1 MSSGWRQRAGIILL
15 SVSAW
20 AGPGLGQLARASE
33 GQAVAKAAQAIATGA
48 QETRGA
54 PPPRLASA
62 TAERQISQ
70 PNLAAGPQPGPAPA
84 LDADVVAEREAQ
96 AARRLSEKLAAMRQR
111 SSAPRPAVPD
121 ITLAARGLATDA
133 SFLAPAPRPALP
145 SGPRLAMEPGTGAP
159 APGLREP
166 EAPAADV
173 GLQPRRLQDT
183 EVTVLLW
190 LAPGSYG
197 IRRGHPSA
205 DPILCVAD
213 GCYISRGADRP
224 ARFLPGRRALGFL
237 NTWGDRAG
245 ACRAAL
251 GCVFRAVDLGG
262 LPGYLQ
268 PVDLHILKH
277 DRRRGQRVGA
287 DSSCRLASGR
297 LICRHGVA
305 TEDYA
310 LWVVPEPLAAAAGP
324 VVLQRAL
331 TEGFGDPRAAAEL
344 GGPYGR

>member
-1 MSSGWRQRAGIILL
+1 M
-15 SVSAW
+15 
-20 AGPGLGQLARASE
+20 
-33 GQAVAKAAQAIATGA
+33 
-48 QETRGA
+48 
-54 PPPRLASA
+54 
-62 TAERQISQ
+62 AEAEISQ
-70 PNLAAGPQPGPAPA
+70 PKLAGEARSDPAAALAA
-84 LDADVVAEREAQ
+84 DAMAEREAQ

-111 SSAPRPAVPD
+111 TSAPRPAVPE
-121 ITLAARGLATDA
+121 IALAARGLGTEA

-145 SGPRLAMEPGTGAP
+145 SGPRLAMEPGAGAP
-159 APGLREP
+159 APATREP
-166 EAPAADV
+166 EPPAADE
-173 GLQPRRLQDT
+173 GMEARRLQDT

-190 LAPGSYG
+190 LAPGTYG
-197 IRRGHPSA
+197 IRRGHPTA

-213 GCYISRGADRP
+213 GCYVSRGADRP

-251 GCVFRAVDLGG
+251 GCVFRAVDLGR

-277 DRRRGQRVGA
+277 DRRRGQRIGA

-297 LICRHGVA
+297 LLCRHGLA

-331 TEGFGDPRAAAEL
+331 AEGFGDPRAAAEL
-344 GGPYGR
+344 GGPYER